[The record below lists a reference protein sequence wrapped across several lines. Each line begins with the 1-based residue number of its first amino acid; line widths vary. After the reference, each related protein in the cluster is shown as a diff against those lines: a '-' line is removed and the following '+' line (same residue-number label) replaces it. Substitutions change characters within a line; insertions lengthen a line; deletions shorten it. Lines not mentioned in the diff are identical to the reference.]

1 MGIKKELQKQKDE
14 AEKKALQ
21 YRAVLVKINDLV
33 DEYKKDGKNIYTTM
47 RDITNTIKGWD

>member
-1 MGIKKELQKQKDE
+1 MGIKKELQKQKVE
-14 AEKKALQ
+14 EEKKALQ